1 MTNMPKFTDEEIKN
15 LMHLLLWLEDSQDG
29 SDGIEDFCGPHFDN
43 DGKVYAYHVAD
54 AYRKLFET
62 I

>member
-1 MTNMPKFTDEEIKN
+1 
-15 LMHLLLWLEDSQDG
+15 MHLLLWLEDSQDG